1 MTAAAAL
8 SILALVGVS
17 GWKVMSLTRA
27 DAVAT
32 PIAMEDTEQASESIG
47 ADWQQELT
55 LLGLSDEY
63 DPNATS
69 TDDAI
74 DMIGPIVMAQLIGS
88 YAGLQED
95 GTYSSAA
102 ASSIANDIAG
112 NVRATI
118 SYKTYSLADLAT
130 DSDTSH
136 ARMLEYRSD
145 LRDALDPLLKNA
157 EAEFAVYARYVE
169 TSDPTYLDELA
180 ATASNYRAAAEA
192 TASVTVPRDAVNY
205 HLAILH
211 AMQQFASV
219 LDSLAT
225 HADDPLASVALLRS
239 YNTAE
244 EGMFTSFN
252 NLSAYYGQKTP

>member
-1 MTAAAAL
+1 MTVAATL

-17 GWKVMSLTRA
+17 AWKVMSLTRA
-27 DAVAT
+27 DAVAA
-32 PIAMEDTEQASESIG
+32 PIAVEDAAPGDESIG
-47 ADWQQELT
+47 AEWQQELT
-55 LLGLSDEY
+55 LLGLSDEH

-69 TDDAI
+69 TGDTI
-74 DMIGPIVMAQLIGS
+74 DMIGPVVMAQLIGS

-95 GTYSSAA
+95 GTYSPAA
-102 ASSIANDIAG
+102 ALSVADDIAG
-112 NVRATI
+112 NVRATV
-118 SYKTYSLADLAT
+118 SYKTYSLADLTT
-130 DSDTSH
+130 DNDTSH

-169 TSDPTYLDELA
+169 TSDPAYLDELSMM
-180 ATASNYRAAAEA
+180 ATNYRAAAEA
-192 TASVTVPRDAVNY
+192 TASVAVPRDAVNY

-244 EGMFTSFN
+244 KAMFTSFN